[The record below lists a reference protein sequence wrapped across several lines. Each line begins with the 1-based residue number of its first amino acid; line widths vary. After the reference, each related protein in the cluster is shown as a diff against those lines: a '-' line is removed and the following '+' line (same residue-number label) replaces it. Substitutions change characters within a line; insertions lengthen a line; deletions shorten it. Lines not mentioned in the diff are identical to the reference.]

1 VSQLPTGT
9 VTFLFTDLERSTRLW
24 EEQPE
29 AMKAALAR
37 HDELLAEAVGA
48 HGGHVI
54 KGTGDGLHAVFS
66 TAQSAVAA
74 SIAGQRALAAE
85 PWSRIGPFRVRMGVH
100 TGVADQRA
108 GDYFGPVVNRAARL
122 MAVAY
127 PGQILCSQATAD
139 LARDALPASIG
150 VLELGGYRLGDLD
163 RPEVLFQVTH
173 PDLDDVFPPP
183 RTADAPAGNL
193 PRQVTSFVGHE
204 DQLTAIAAELEQ
216 SAVVTLTGVGGVG
229 KTRLALE
236 AAARQGPRYRDGV
249 WLCALASVRE
259 ADGVPDAALE
269 AFRVEPRQGVRA
281 EEVLRQFL
289 RAKELLL
296 VLDNCEHLL
305 RPVARLVTEV
315 VRECRGVRVLA
326 TSREG
331 LSISGERI
339 MVVPSL
345 DVPVSTQ
352 DLDAIAASNAVQL
365 FVSRAQ
371 GVRAGFM
378 LDTTNAASVAQIC
391 QRLDGVP
398 LAIELAAARA
408 AMLTPAELA
417 RRLDQRFRV
426 LTGSERGVVE
436 RHQTLRASIDWSYEL
451 LGDAERQLLDRLSVF
466 VGGFTL
472 AAAEAVTSGDGIERV
487 EVFELLAGLVARS
500 LVVADTEGAETRYRL
515 LETIR
520 QYAQE
525 RFELD
530 GTATQ
535 VRDAHLGYFT
545 TFVEDVAA
553 GMSTA
558 AELEW
563 VERAA
568 READNMRAALA
579 WAIETE
585 NAEAIL
591 RFFGRE
597 ELWSGFSE
605 IGRVL
610 EAAAPAALG
619 ISRLADDCRYP
630 LMLAFAAM
638 HVFGRGD
645 VEKMRRYC
653 EDALA
658 AEARLGCEPSV
669 SVAAARSMVGTAA
682 GDVDE
687 LLAYRERAIA
697 ICRARQDDRA
707 LAFNLANSALGHALE
722 GKDIALAVAE
732 VDEALSVAQQV
743 AAPRV
748 VGVVQGFAAFVL
760 ADVDPERARAL
771 MRAAMA
777 AKASNRIPGPIES
790 MLGDVA
796 ERLGDRRQA
805 LELFAKGLEQHHW
818 LGQPELVGRALR
830 RIGLLLADHDP
841 ETAAVLVGAAVQG
854 SRAMTLTKRVQDQH
868 ARGIA
873 ALGAVLGRQP
883 IPGAPGDRRH
893 DGRARRG
900 RAGAHRGRP
909 SLVGPRCGRPSRAV
923 RQVGC

>member
-1 VSQLPTGT
+1 VSQP
-9 VTFLFTDLERSTRLW
+9 
-24 EEQPE
+24 
-29 AMKAALAR
+29 
-37 HDELLAEAVGA
+37 
-48 HGGHVI
+48 
-54 KGTGDGLHAVFS
+54 
-66 TAQSAVAA
+66 
-74 SIAGQRALAAE
+74 
-85 PWSRIGPFRVRMGVH
+85 
-100 TGVADQRA
+100 
-108 GDYFGPVVNRAARL
+108 
-122 MAVAY
+122 
-127 PGQILCSQATAD
+127 
-139 LARDALPASIG
+139 
-150 VLELGGYRLGDLD
+150 
-163 RPEVLFQVTH
+163 
-173 PDLDDVFPPP
+173 
-183 RTADAPAGNL
+183 DAPMGNL

-236 AAARQGPRYRDGV
+236 VAARQGPGYRDGA
-249 WLCALASVRE
+249 WLCALAGVRE
-259 ADGVPDAALE
+259 ADGVADAVLE
-269 AFRVEPRQGVRA
+269 AFRVEPPQGLPA
-281 EEVLRQFL
+281 EEVLRRFL

-305 RPVARLVTEV
+305 RPLAGLVTEV
-315 VRECRGVRVLA
+315 LRECRGVRVLA

-331 LSISGERI
+331 LSIAGERI

-345 DVPVSTQ
+345 DVPVSTE
-352 DLDAIAASNAVQL
+352 DLDAIAGSDAVQL
-365 FVSRAQ
+365 FVSRARA
-371 GVRAGFM
+371 VRAGFV
-378 LDTTNAASVAQIC
+378 LDGTNASSVAQIC

-426 LTGSERGVVE
+426 LTGSDRGVVE

-451 LGDAERQLLDRLSVF
+451 LGDAERRLLDRLSVF

-472 AAAEAVTSGDGIERV
+472 AAAEAVTAGDGIEPG

-500 LVVADTEGAETRYRL
+500 LVVADMEGAETRYRL

-520 QYAQE
+520 QYAQDRLE
-525 RFELD
+525 SD
-530 GTATQ
+530 GMAAH
-535 VRDAHLGYFT
+535 VRDAHLRYFT
-545 TFVEDVAA
+545 TFVEEVAS
-553 GMSTA
+553 GVSTA

-568 READNMRAALA
+568 KEVDNVRAALA

-585 NAEAIL
+585 DAEAIL

-597 ELWSGFSE
+597 ELWSAFSE

-610 EAAAPAALG
+610 EAAAPAALRIAG
-619 ISRLADDCRYP
+619 LVDDCRYP

-638 HVFGRGD
+638 HAFGRGNVD
-645 VEKMRRYC
+645 DMRRYC

-658 AEARLGCEPSV
+658 AEARLGCEASV

-687 LLAYRERAIA
+687 LIEYRDRAVA
-697 ICRARQDDRA
+697 ICRARQDYRR
-707 LAFNLANSALGHALE
+707 LAFNLANSALGRALD
-722 GKDIALAVAE
+722 GKDMARAVAE
-732 VDEALSVAQQV
+732 IDEALSVAQQV
-743 AAPRV
+743 AAPRI
-748 VGVVQGFAAFVL
+748 GVVQGFAAFVL
-760 ADVDPERARAL
+760 ADVQPERAREL

-805 LELFAKGLEQHHW
+805 LELFAQGLEGHHW

-830 RIGLLLADHDP
+830 RIGLLLVDNDP
-841 ETAAVLVGAAVQG
+841 QTAAILIGAAAQG
-854 SRAMTLTKRVQDQH
+854 SRAINLTQRAQDHH

-873 ALGAVLGRQP
+873 ELGAALGADRFRELQAAGAAMDEHDAVELARTAVARALSSAVTSDHVEPVAGPVADGNIFRREGDVWRLDFDGVTVRLRDAKGLRYLACLLAEPGRELHVRDLAAEATGGEAVPASDSGGEVIDDTAKRAYQRRLADLEADLAEATEWNDTERAARAEAEMDALTEQLAGAYGLG
-883 IPGAPGDRRH
+883 
-893 DGRARRG
+893 GRARSMGDPVERMRKAVTNRIKDSLDHIAAQHEALG
-900 RAGAHRGRP
+900 RHLTNSVHTGTFCSYTPERP
-909 SLVGPRCGRPSRAV
+909 TTWEL
-923 RQVGC
+923 